1 MQMSM
6 KRRTLLLALAA
17 LLPGACRAAA
27 QDTRAEILRRLNVER
42 QRVGAPPLRLLRS
55 LTEVAQDHA
64 EEIARS
70 GQVRLQRGSE
80 KKVDEWMK
88 QAGYNAHRWAESV
101 SASTEDFDQMVREWR
116 SRDRS
121 AWGSIEDSEVLDVGI
136 GLAQMKGVPLYTFLF
151 AVPEVDHFTRITS
164 GLRDAERTRAAM
176 LAQVNALRRKAGA
189 TPLKMSKDLQQAAQ
203 AHAQD
208 MLARGYFAHKS
219 PSGTSVRERSRAA
232 GYEWRTIGEN
242 IAEGQTSVQEVMTTW
257 MNSKGHRENILN
269 PHFRDLGIGL
279 VLGKSRAGEYR
290 VIWVQ
295 NFGKR

>member
-1 MQMSM
+1 MSM
-6 KRRTLLLALAA
+6 KKRTLLLALAA
-17 LLPGACRAAA
+17 LLPGAGRAAA
-27 QDTRAEILRRLNVER
+27 QDTRGEILGRLNAER

-80 KKVDEWMK
+80 KEIDEGMK
-88 QAGYNAHRWAESV
+88 RAGYNAHRWTESV
-101 SASTEDFDQMVREWR
+101 TASTDDFDQIVREWR

-121 AWGSIEDSEVLDVGI
+121 VWGSIEDPEVLDVGI
-136 GLAQMKGVPLYTFLF
+136 GVAQMKGVPLYTLLF
-151 AVPEVDHFTRITS
+151 AVPEEDHFTRT
-164 GLRDAERTRAAM
+164 TRALRNADRVRAEM
-176 LAQVNALRRKAGA
+176 LAEINTLRRKAGVP
-189 TPLKMSKDLQQAAQ
+189 PLQMSPALQRAAQ

-208 MLARGYFAHKS
+208 MIARGYYGHKS
-219 PSGTSVRERSRAA
+219 PSGTTVRERSREA

-242 IAEGQTSVQEVMTTW
+242 IAEGQTSEREVMTSW

-279 VLGKSRAGEYR
+279 ALGKSRGGEYR
-290 VIWVQ
+290 VVWVQ
-295 NFGKR
+295 NFGAK